1 MDQLNA
7 AGGKSIAPSAMFYK
21 RIPMLMIE
29 SYLLDRI
36 SPEPAQ
42 IQGRGG
48 LSPNK
53 QTICIESNLTDTITD
68 RPAWIQA

>member
-21 RIPMLMIE
+21 RIPMLIIE

-42 IQGRGG
+42 IQGGG
-48 LSPNK
+48 R
-53 QTICIESNLTDTITD
+53 IESK
-68 RPAWIQA
+68 

>member
-21 RIPMLMIE
+21 RIPTLMIE

-42 IQGRGG
+42 IQGRGR
-48 LSPNK
+48 
-53 QTICIESNLTDTITD
+53 IESK
-68 RPAWIQA
+68 

>member
-1 MDQLNA
+1 MDQPNA

-21 RIPMLMIE
+21 RIPALMIE

-42 IQGRGG
+42 IQGRER
-48 LSPNK
+48 
-53 QTICIESNLTDTITD
+53 IESNLTDTITD